1 MKNLWISLFV
11 LVSIVACRVEE
22 SGMSSIRV
30 NSIVN
35 PDNDAPLI
43 EFRSTPGSINGNQDY
58 TLEYAVVDAPGGKGV
73 REAKLYYSP
82 TGDEVDFKEVATLDP
97 NQTQINFCVP
107 NKNHAKPTFKIK
119 AIDKRGNIGSAT
131 LGDVGASYSITKTA
145 PVLPVISSS
154 EGNVTGS
161 SNTTINIDACKKTA
175 CSAGAAYYE
184 TPTNDLY
191 IALAGAQ
198 PGAGDAAW
206 VSCNDVLLNGIAT
219 PPFGADGDTTFNIW
233 VKSEDTEFDSTP
245 FTDISTGSQDITVT
259 YDSTPPDTTGLSIIG
274 TSITGKSQGKYK
286 LSACGDISHV
296 LINKVAGVAPGAGD
310 AEWQTCSDSAFSL
323 LYTNFVS
330 GSNSIYFWFKDQVGN
345 VNNTSIPYTT
355 TWDPPEFT
363 VVGGPTIN
371 SPNAAL
377 TIEFCDE
384 AGITHVL
391 FNETGSTPTGGAAGW
406 QTCST
411 ATGNFNYSGL
421 SPGSNILKAFFK
433 YDDNLISPNPV
444 DVPVFYS
451 PQITWV
457 ESPVTNRPQS
467 TFTLFSC
474 DGINKVFINTGAA
487 PAAGDAGWQDCSLA
501 AGALSYDGLVPGDQT
516 LNVWFKDA
524 LENVYANF
532 ITTSVTYT
540 PPTTAVK
547 DAPTV
552 TTPEAYLTVSD
563 CNNITQIYTT
573 VDDATVPNGS
583 EGGWG
588 ACTTANFGVQS
599 PTLGAEGAHTLRT
612 WFKFSDGYI
621 LPLSADHNINYDS
634 PDVTPP
640 PITTGD
646 GADADIT
653 VALANGDL
661 SGPPEVVD
669 NADSRA
675 DFTLSSCDPV
685 AVGSEDDIVS
695 VKVTSTSTPAP
706 AFDDIGWQACSTA
719 IGAIQSDSL
728 ADGTQEVY
736 FWFQDAAGN
745 VTTTALASETF
756 IVNTAADVTP
766 PPRPLVTVENA
777 PTLTS
782 APAELTV
789 ADCTDVDQVF
799 INLDGDAIPS
809 ASDSSWVNCST
820 ATGSIKYDITIAG
833 DYTLQAWFKD
843 AAGNI
848 NPVPRDV
855 SFIFAPVPATLPE
868 PIASWSFDQNHF
880 FRGIFV
886 DAKGGHHLRATNFN
900 NLSISAAKV
909 KEGLD
914 FTAPNTYALAPL
926 HANLKPT
933 VSVTLGMW
941 AYLTQGDATNA
952 NIAGNVSGGAGYG
965 FAIQSSELRFYVNGN
980 SAKVLTSSYTT
991 GWHYITGISDGSSIK
1006 LFIDGQLKDQFDFGS
1021 PQNLTYGCAKF
1032 FAVGAGVSSC
1042 TDNVDGTDLFTGKI
1056 DEINLWNV
1064 ALSDEEAYDLFVDNS
1079 NNFKVNQDGVKPA
1092 DITAA
1097 SFFGAF
1103 EQTALVT
1110 IPDCGEAKFIYMD
1123 HTTHPPTAD
1132 DPQWQP
1138 CNSVAGGHALSG
1150 LSQGPNELK
1159 IWAKDEYDNISNGY
1173 LLLDTVVTSL
1183 ATIEAPILHWN
1194 FDLTHDEGTTVKDI
1208 YSLHHGVNNG
1218 GDSGVSAIQ
1227 NEGILLKKSEGDFV
1241 EIKHASASMLETQ
1254 VSMSVW
1260 ARLTQN
1266 DNRDQVLAGN
1276 RQSSYGYSLE
1286 IDGTA
1291 GELRFILET
1300 SAGTRTVGLSTSS
1313 FSTEFHNV
1321 VGTYDGQVAKLY
1333 IDGNVKNSVDFG
1345 SVANIQYDCLPSFVI
1360 GAGATCN
1367 NGAQAGSHFDNK
1379 VDEVLVFNAALSD
1392 SKVYDLFNGQDTVPP
1407 EPVPVDPKN
1416 NEYIIEV
1423 PIAKFN
1429 ASTCNDIASVYVAL
1443 DANWPDAE
1451 AAGWQPCST
1460 SGNQIKSTPLSDG
1473 ANTVKIWFKD
1483 AAGNVSLTS
1492 TDLLMTM
1499 NYSYEIPDP
1508 NSFWTFDMANVE
1520 GSTIYDVLSAK
1531 NGTET
1536 NTTMISGVSDEAL
1549 SFNGSSS
1556 KVLVNND
1563 ASHQP
1568 ATKVTLS
1575 AWINVAAWPTSDQV
1589 IAGNLNDGGY
1599 ALVLGNN
1606 TIEWRVKGNGAIQ
1619 TISVATGA
1627 YPAGNNYLITGVY
1640 DNGNMRLFID
1650 DTEVAT
1656 QNIGTFG
1663 IDYTYTN
1670 AFVIGDAAG
1679 TANDNL
1685 GTSYFSGVIDE
1696 VAFWEEALTDTVVE
1710 AMYDRGINDDK
1721 IWYDIIPPEVPVS
1734 TDIIYYN
1741 SLVSRANVTITDCTG
1756 VDYIIITASKFPPDK
1771 NDEDWQLC
1779 NTYIGGTLSKELD
1792 PADSYGK
1799 IWTKDLFGNVS
1810 KSFKYAPITTQ
1821 YDKPIARPVAH
1832 WTFDADHVD
1841 VANRKFIDRISKAE
1855 AVAGRLETITNPPF
1869 PDVYNIRND
1878 STNYQFNQAGVLNE
1892 AVDNTSDSFAF
1903 CEACD
1908 VVKPKNELSV
1918 SAWVYIPAG
1927 FGPASPNAYYE
1938 QFIASTYSGGKGWGL
1953 GITWEAPLDRRVRFV
1968 VTTENGDTL
1977 SPYLETADLES
1988 AWHLITGVYDGQT
2001 ASLYVDGIFVKSFSA
2016 PTPSPISYTPGAKFG
2031 LGNGSGTGNIPEDW
2045 YAVAAGSMIFSS
2057 YTGGAIDEVLVWDS
2071 ALTGIMV
2078 SSLYHNG
2085 ADILYVADT
2094 TPPAKPAVTQ
2104 ENQLSQMYDDKVYA
2118 TMDTCADVSGV
2129 LINEGTQPDKQD
2141 ERWEIC
2147 RTRRGAFKY
2156 ALPEDG
2162 GHTVTY
2168 WYKDLAGNVTP
2179 ASSDLVVNYD
2189 VLSLPIANA
2198 YWPLDEQQYVAKHTR
2213 DVIQKTDHELFVHDF
2228 DNGSNVNAVF
2238 QAGKQ
2243 GESMQLEKSYLITQP
2258 GLLLKPVNELTLNG
2272 WFYFTNG
2279 DLEWR
2284 VLFDNMY
2291 NRSNED
2297 NSSLGF
2303 EVWQEDDQT
2312 LNFALG
2318 LELSKYNKITTN
2330 ISAITTGWHM
2340 VTAVFDNDVMKLYV
2354 DAVEVASKTLF
2365 EEDFITYDSQSPFVV
2380 GAYGD
2385 RTAKQG
2391 FFWNEKLDEIGLWG
2405 QALTPAQITDV
2416 LNKGNAGQYLFD
2428 LRVTPTPV
2436 NNAYFYHYD
2445 NFGKRARFTM
2455 LNCDATPWV
2464 YVGPDSMGSP
2474 DPVSPDWQKCQT
2486 RPGTVFS
2493 DNMPLATNY
2502 ARVWTK
2508 NLYGDVSASYA
2519 TVEID
2524 PVDSDVDV
2532 ALPLLYW
2539 SMNSEHR
2546 ETQQI
2551 IETFTGKIGRIPNLS
2566 DASFAPFI
2574 ADDGMTVGTNDRV
2587 WLEEKPFYHN
2597 EGAGITVS
2605 FWADLV
2611 NGDTSVKTF
2620 YEHAQTK
2627 VWHENGELVFQIH
2640 RNFDQNY
2647 NGEITNNYAYA
2658 RVAMSD
2664 ISTGKHYISATYD
2677 GKILKL
2683 YVDAVLHTTVNAAME
2698 NYQPDAR
2705 KPLYNGNQYII
2716 LGKDQSASIDELMIF
2731 DRAISQTEIY
2741 AHYER
2746 LAKVLNVGDTTPPGT
2761 GANLSVAQAVD
2772 NAGTWET
2779 NDQQVFLTIDD
2790 CADISGIM
2798 VKVGDGTTPLPS
2810 EDGWQSC
2817 NTLPGSIEV
2826 SDLSSGSQTVYV
2838 WYKDANGNIVQDTSL
2853 TIDYTENPSLPVPV
2867 AYWTFDK
2874 NMIFADVAYE
2884 NISQN
2889 HAEIYAFTPTA
2900 GSVREGIMGNSGR
2913 DFAKVRPSNDFKPT
2927 EELTISFWLD
2937 GSLPSDGRT
2946 IFSTMNGD
2954 DNGWRLFEESGVG
2967 SSQTWDSSHL
2977 THTYYQFQI
2986 SLGGVKFLSSIPK
2999 VYVGLNKH
3007 QMTLVYD
3014 GRRVHWYVDGVKVYT
3029 DDSLSEQ
3036 SITYASVDPTPLLF
3050 LANLAA
3056 DNQVEASSHH
3066 ATLIDEFA
3074 IWDKALTPLEVAEVH
3089 SRGSGG
3095 TKIHDSGLS
3104 AANPT
3109 NTVASVYDLGSTFY
3123 FGDRIRAS
3131 VSDCTGMDMVL
3142 ITDTVGA
3149 PASDSD
3155 DWQVCN
3161 TFDGGIISASLPSG
3175 SVTPR
3180 IWAKSYEGVVSAA
3193 SGTLNGA
3200 SVNID
3205 VDAFTLPRPKVF
3217 WALDQT
3223 ATGHTTASEFYD
3235 SMYNHPGSL
3244 KGEIPSGSEPT
3255 SAAAILNNG
3264 FDFNGSSQFLVY
3276 EPTANNTFEEDISI
3290 SVWAH
3295 LVAGDTGKKT
3305 LLSNKHHFDGTDAGG
3320 LSLSVENNHLKLV
3333 MSYNANNSF
3342 TLTNKLIS
3350 VEFSNLLYATGY
3362 HHIVGT
3368 FDGTVMRLYLDGV
3381 LVADNFYS
3389 FYGGGTPRNYAY
3401 SDFYTPWFIGVE
3413 AGAAKAP
3420 DGNFFQGKID
3430 DIMMFDSVLSDDQVS
3445 YLFLYGAQYKAGN
3458 TGNGTPPNEPTGGVA
3473 LKDNQTIFNTP
3484 FVSFEVPACVG
3495 ANGETI
3501 NAIYIA
3507 TQKTS
3512 APADPLPSAPDAFD
3526 PGWIFCTE
3534 ENEYIFTELAA
3545 EGSSRFHIF
3554 YRDEEGEVTAF
3565 GDRTTIDVTYN
3576 TPEKVSPSMYY
3587 SFNDYYSV
3595 YEQPVPED
3603 TGVFNARAE
3612 KNEVATGVEGRAYKI
3627 VMNGGGYKAD
3637 PVNWTFA
3644 GNLELKK
3651 NFSVSLWFKS
3661 EQEIGGDLI
3670 HVPGMFRLAKSQGD
3684 QIQSWISAGATSYG
3698 VSKGKVKPKGWSHVS
3713 LVREGSVATIYID
3726 GKKDNSFNLSNSDLN
3741 HQTGNFLIGGSDGY
3755 YDEVA
3760 FYDLALSSEQVAYN
3774 YFLGKKATP
3783 EQLYH
3788 PAKNLSIAPIPDHYY
3803 SFDTAD
3809 TPIPGTLNDKG
3820 TGALDLAHNN
3830 SVDTGDTNSKV
3841 AESYYFTRASGAA
3854 GESLEAAGSV
3864 NLGSEFTISSW
3875 VRFDK
3880 TTSTNIERPTLFAQW
3895 GATPAEQAY
3904 RAYVLRDDGP
3914 NNNKDMLYFEF
3925 RKEDG
3930 ASVQVRS
3937 TLDPIVMSDN
3947 ANWWHVVARYANQK
3961 LIMYINGRQT
3971 AFTYTWNKKSNLVSS
3986 ANFKVGDI
3994 DNPADESHRFQ
4005 GNLDELAIWKNQAL
4019 SMEMIVDLYNRGLA
4033 GKAIASMPE
4042 VILAVDGAT
4051 VDDLQPG
4058 LSISDCGGFTHV
4070 MILRD
4075 TDSPPGVGDAG
4086 WQACSEI
4093 DGDIL
4098 SLLLNPN
4105 QTNSLVAYFKTGG
4118 VLSTY
4123 HYDFQVTH
4131 NQSDTT
4137 PPANPGATL
4146 DTGTNVTNPIA
4157 KFTISSCADVERV
4170 IVVPTG
4176 AAPSTNA
4183 PDWTNCT
4190 VATSA
4195 ISYSKLYEGVNN
4207 ISVWYKDVAGNVSAT
4222 STDFSITYTEPLIA
4236 TPDLYLTGDKFY
4248 AGGAGAF
4255 DMVNND
4261 FFSADNS
4268 ANAKLDSDSIV
4279 GDSYSFSAET
4289 FLERDT
4295 GSTAV
4300 STDMT
4305 FTAWLKIAKPA
4316 YRSMIL
4322 NKWDDTAANDGYGI
4336 DVDSDGRLCYSYQT
4350 SASVGASD
4358 WKTLTY
4364 DRKCTN
4370 SKMNF
4375 GKWNH
4380 IVARRSGANLDLF
4393 INAKKESASIDA
4405 NSVVASALP
4414 LRVGAQARGGSD
4426 HFTLGNFDELAVWT
4440 SSLSDDQVAAVYGRG
4455 MRAVA
4460 VAGILQGQAYPMPL
4474 SYWSFDNADYSD
4486 GTKTLSDLR
4495 GSEDLSNIQ
4504 SVSLDYAVYGV
4515 SGQVNQAFDF
4525 FSEHKLESATTNFG
4539 FVNDMTLSTWFN
4551 VYDDAGIEKVILQKG
4566 TDGDEDFK
4574 LSSMDK
4580 ILTFEFMLNSG
4591 PQSIVLPKEFENE
4604 KWYNFA
4610 MTRSGADLRI
4620 YLNGSLEYYSNT
4632 LDVADLRNTVS
4643 SFKVGSGDI
4652 AGNEMDGTVDDTG
4665 IWTKAMD
4672 VSQVQALFE
4681 KGEAKTLPNLG
4692 INVSVASSSNA
4703 VSTATAPLTVGDCAG
4718 FSHVLIQATG
4728 GGVPASG
4735 SPNWQV
4741 CNEAIG
4747 TINSS
4752 NLTPG
4757 VNVLDVWFKAGAV
4770 VEGAATTTVTVQQI

>member
-1 MKNLWISLFV
+1 MQNLWISLFV
-11 LVSIVACRVEE
+11 LVSIVACRVDE

-30 NSIVN
+30 NNIVN

-43 EFRSTPGSINGNQDY
+43 EFRSTPTAINGNQDY
-58 TLEYAVVDAPGGKGV
+58 TLEYSVKDAPGGKGV

-82 TGDEVDFKEVATLDP
+82 TGDEADFKEVATLNP

-107 NKNHAKPTFKIK
+107 NKNHSKPTFKIE
-119 AIDKRGNIGSAT
+119 AVDKRGNVGSAT
-131 LGDVGASYSITKTA
+131 LGDVGASYSITKTE
-145 PVLPVISSS
+145 PILPVISSS
-154 EGNVTGS
+154 EGSVTGS

-198 PGAGDAAW
+198 PGAGDASW
-206 VSCNDVLLNGIAT
+206 VSCDDVLLNGIST

-274 TSITGKSQGKYK
+274 TNITGKSQGKYK

-310 AEWQTCSDSAFSL
+310 SEWQTCSDSAFSL

-391 FNETGSTPTGGAAGW
+391 FNETGSTPAGGAAGW

-411 ATGNFNYSGL
+411 AAGNFSYSGL
-421 SPGSNILKAFFK
+421 SPGSNTLKAFFK

-487 PAAGDAGWQDCSLA
+487 PAAGDAGWQDCTLA
-501 AGALSYDGLVPGDQT
+501 AGALNYDGLVPGDQT

-634 PDVTPP
+634 PDITPP

-685 AVGSEDDIVS
+685 LVGSEDDIVS

-706 AFDDIGWQACSTA
+706 AFDDIGWQVCSTA

-728 ADGTQEVY
+728 ADGTQQVY

-809 ASDSSWVNCST
+809 ASDPAWSNCST

-868 PIASWSFDQNHF
+868 QIASWSFDQNHF
-880 FRGIFV
+880 FRGMFV

-900 NLSISAAKV
+900 NLSIAAAKV

-914 FTAPNTYALAPL
+914 FTAPNTYALTPL

-941 AYLTQGDATNA
+941 AYLTQGDSTNA

-1021 PQNLTYGCAKF
+1021 PQNLTYGCAKY

-1042 TDNVDGTDLFTGKI
+1042 TDNVDGTELFTGKI

-1064 ALSDEEAYDLFVDNS
+1064 ALSDDQAYDLFVDNS
-1079 NNFKVNQDGVKPA
+1079 NNFKVNQDAVKPA
-1092 DITAA
+1092 DISGA

-1150 LSQGPNELK
+1150 LGQGPNELK

-1183 ATIEAPILHWN
+1183 ATIEAPVLHWN

-1241 EIKHASASMLETQ
+1241 EIKHASASMLEPQ

-1321 VGTYDGQVAKLY
+1321 VGTYDGQVGKLY
-1333 IDGNVKNSVDFG
+1333 IDGNVKNTVDFG
-1345 SVANIQYDCLPSFVI
+1345 SVASIQYDCLPSFVI

-1379 VDEVLVFNAALSD
+1379 IDEVLVFNAALSD

-1429 ASTCNDIASVYVAL
+1429 ASSCDDIASVYVAL
-1443 DANWPDAE
+1443 DANWPDAD

-1536 NTTMISGVSDEAL
+1536 NTTMVSGVSDEAL

-1556 KVLVNND
+1556 KILVNND

-1619 TISVATGA
+1619 TVSVPTGA
-1627 YPAGNNYLITGVY
+1627 YPAGNNYLVTGVY
-1640 DNGNMRLFID
+1640 DNGNMRLFIN

-1656 QNIGTFG
+1656 QNIGAFG

-1679 TANDNL
+1679 TGNDNL

-1696 VAFWEEALTDTVVE
+1696 VAFWEEALTDTVVQ

-1841 VANRKFIDRISKAE
+1841 VANRKFVDRISKAE
-1855 AVAGRLETITNPPF
+1855 AVAGRIETVSNPPF
-1869 PDVYNIRND
+1869 PDSYVLRTD
-1878 STNYQFNQAGVLNE
+1878 STNYQFNQTGVLNE
-1892 AVDNTSDSFAF
+1892 GVRNAADSFALCSD
-1903 CEACD
+1903 CE

-1918 SAWVYIPAG
+1918 SAWVYIPSG
-1927 FGPASPNAYYE
+1927 YGPPSPATNYE
-1938 QFIASTYSGGKGWGL
+1938 QFIASTYSNGKGWGL
-1953 GITWEAPLDRRVRFV
+1953 GVTWEAPLDRRVYFV
-1968 VTTENGDTL
+1968 VTTENGDELT
-1977 SPYLETADLES
+1977 PYLETADLES

-2016 PTPSPISYTPGAKFG
+2016 PAPSPISYTPGAKLG
-2031 LGNGSGTGNIPEDW
+2031 LGNGSGTGDRPEDW
-2045 YAVAAGSMIFSS
+2045 YANPVGSFLSV
-2057 YTGGAIDEVLVWDS
+2057 YRGGNIDEVLVWDT

-2094 TPPAKPAVTQ
+2094 TPPANPAVTQ
-2104 ENQLSQMYDDKVYA
+2104 ENQLAQMYDDRVYA

-2141 ERWEIC
+2141 ARWEIC
-2147 RTRRGAFKY
+2147 RTRKGAFKY

-2189 VLSLPIANA
+2189 VLPLPIANA
-2198 YWPLDEQQYVAKHTR
+2198 YWPLDKHQFIAKHTR

-2228 DNGSNVNAVF
+2228 DNGSNSNAIF
-2238 QAGKQ
+2238 QPGKQ
-2243 GESMQLEKSYLITQP
+2243 GESMQLAKSYLITRP
-2258 GLLLKPVNELTLNG
+2258 GALLKPVNELTLNG

-2279 DLEWR
+2279 DLQWR

-2291 NRSNED
+2291 DRTSEAA
-2297 NSSLGF
+2297 SSHGF

-2312 LNFALG
+2312 LRFALG
-2318 LELSKYNKITTN
+2318 LELSKYNEISAN
-2330 ISAITTGWHM
+2330 ISSITTGWHM
-2340 VTAVFDNDVMKLYV
+2340 VTATFDNDVMKLYL
-2354 DAVEVASKTLF
+2354 DGAEVASKTLN
-2365 EEDFITYDSQSPFVV
+2365 EEDFIKYDSTSNFVI

-2385 RTAKQG
+2385 RNAKQSYY
-2391 FFWNEKLDEIGLWG
+2391 WNEKIDEIGFWG

-2416 LNKGNAGQYLFD
+2416 YNKGNSGQYLFD

-2445 NFGKRARFTM
+2445 NFGKRARFSM
-2455 LNCDATPWV
+2455 LNCDATPWI

-2474 DPVSPDWQKCQT
+2474 NPVSPDWQKCQT
-2486 RPGTVFS
+2486 RAGTVFS
-2493 DNMPLATNY
+2493 DNMPLATQY
-2502 ARVWTK
+2502 ARVWSK

-2524 PVDSDVDV
+2524 PVDSDLDIV
-2532 ALPLLYW
+2532 LPLQYW

-2546 ETQQI
+2546 EPEQI
-2551 IETFTGKIGRIPNLS
+2551 IETFTGEVGRIPNPS
-2566 DASFAPFI
+2566 DATFASFI
-2574 ADDGMTVGTNDRV
+2574 NDDGMTVGNTDRIF
-2587 WLEEKPFYHN
+2587 LDQKLFYHN
-2597 EGAGITVS
+2597 QGAGISIS
-2605 FWADLV
+2605 FWTDLV
-2611 NGDTSVKTF
+2611 NGDATEKHFFTQSYTEIF
-2620 YEHAQTK
+2620 Q
-2627 VWHENGELVFQIH
+2627 ENGELIFQVY
-2640 RNFDQNY
+2640 RSMDQTHHGDISNTL
-2647 NGEITNNYAYA
+2647 NLA
-2658 RVAMSD
+2658 RVSMSE
-2664 ISTGKHYISATYD
+2664 ISTGKHFLTFTYDGQFLKIYIDSVLHATYD
-2677 GKILKL
+2677 
-2683 YVDAVLHTTVNAAME
+2683 AAKE
-2698 NYQPDAR
+2698 NYQADGR
-2705 KPLYNGNQYII
+2705 KSLADGNQAIYI
-2716 LGKDQSASIDELMIF
+2716 GDTYSESITVDELMLF
-2731 DRAISQTEIY
+2731 DRAISQEEIY

-2746 LAKVLNVGDTTPPGT
+2746 FGKILNAGDSTPPGT
-2761 GANLSVAQAVD
+2761 TANLSVAQAVD

-2790 CADISGIM
+2790 CSDISGIM
-2798 VKVGDGTTPLPS
+2798 VKVGDGTTPLKN
-2810 EDGWQSC
+2810 DVGWQSC
-2817 NTLPGSIEV
+2817 STQAGAIEV
-2826 SDLSSGSQTVYV
+2826 PGLSSGTQTVYI

-2853 TIDYTENPSLPVPV
+2853 TIDYTENASLPTPV

-2884 NISQN
+2884 NVNQN
-2889 HAEIYAFTPTA
+2889 NAEIYSYTSST
-2900 GSVREGIMGNSGR
+2900 GGTREGIRGNGAR
-2913 DFAKVRPSNDFKPT
+2913 RFAKVRASNDYKPT
-2927 EELTISFWLD
+2927 EELSISFWLNGSHYQD
-2937 GSLPSDGRT
+2937 GAT
-2946 IFSTMNGD
+2946 IFSTMNGG
-2954 DNGWRLFEESGVG
+2954 DNGWRLHDKSENYDW
-2967 SSQTWDSSHL
+2967 WDTGYL
-2977 THTYYQFQI
+2977 NYTYYQFQI
-2986 SLGGVKFLSSIPK
+2986 SLGGIKFDSSIPRSL
-2999 VYVGLNKH
+2999 VGLNEH
-3007 QMTLVYD
+3007 YITLVYD
-3014 GRRVHWYVDGVKVYT
+3014 GRRVHWYVDGSKVHT
-3029 DDSLSEQ
+3029 DDTLREQ

-3050 LANLAA
+3050 LANMDAS
-3056 DNQVEASSHH
+3056 NQLVAGSHH
-3066 ATLIDEFA
+3066 NTLLDEFA
-3074 IWDKALTPLEVAEVH
+3074 IWDVALTPSEVANVYG
-3089 SRGSGG
+3089 RVSGA
-3095 TKIHDSGLS
+3095 TKIFDSALTP
-3104 AANPT
+3104 ANPT

-3123 FGDRIRAS
+3123 FGNRIRAS
-3131 VSDCTGMDMVL
+3131 VSDCTGMDLVM
-3142 ITDTVGA
+3142 ITDSSTA
-3149 PASDSD
+3149 PASDAD
-3155 DWQVCN
+3155 DWQICN
-3161 TFDGGIISASLPSG
+3161 TFDGGIVSTSLPSG

-3180 IWAKSYEGVVSAA
+3180 IWAKSFEGVVSAA
-3193 SGTLNGA
+3193 SGTLNGV
-3200 SVNID
+3200 SVTID
-3205 VDAFTLPRPKVF
+3205 ADAFTLPRPKVF
-3217 WALDQT
+3217 WTLDQT
-3223 ATGHTTASEFYD
+3223 ATGHTSATEFYD
-3235 SMYNHPGSL
+3235 AMYNHPGSL

-3264 FDFNGSSQFLVY
+3264 FDFNGSNQFLVF
-3276 EPTANNTFEEDISI
+3276 EPTANNTFENDISV

-3295 LVAGDTGKKT
+3295 LIAGDTGKKT
-3305 LLSNKHHFDGTDAGG
+3305 ILSNKHHVGGADIGG
-3320 LSLSVENNHLKLV
+3320 LSLSVENNHLRLV
-3333 MSYNANNSF
+3333 MSYNENDSF
-3342 TLTNKLIS
+3342 SLTNKVIS
-3350 VEFSNLLYATGY
+3350 VEFSNLLYSTGF
-3362 HHIVGT
+3362 HHITGT
-3368 FDGTVMRLYLDGV
+3368 FDGTVMKLYLDGV
-3381 LVADNFYS
+3381 LVADNYYS
-3389 FYGGGTPRNYAY
+3389 FYGGVAPRNYAY
-3401 SDFYTPWFIGVE
+3401 SDYYTPWFIGVE
-3413 AGAAKAP
+3413 AGAVKAP
-3420 DGNFFQGKID
+3420 EGNFFQGKID
-3430 DIMMFDSVLSDDQVS
+3430 EIMMFDTALTADQVT

-3458 TGNGTPPNEPTGGVA
+3458 TGNGTPPNEPVGGVA

-3484 FVSFEVPACVG
+3484 FVSFEMPACVG
-3495 ANGETI
+3495 ANGEKI

-3512 APADPLPSAPDAFD
+3512 APADPLPSAPSALD

-3576 TPEKVSPSMYY
+3576 PPPKVSPLMYY
-3587 SFNDYYSV
+3587 SFNTNNGAYY
-3595 YEQPVPED
+3595 EAPVNDD
-3603 TGVFNARAE
+3603 TGVYNIRTE
-3612 KNEVATGVEGRAYKI
+3612 KNRRGTGVHSYDYP
-3627 VMNGGGYKAD
+3627 VYSDGGGYRASSIAY
-3637 PVNWTFA
+3637 TFGDNIA
-3644 GNLELKK
+3644 FKK
-3651 NFSVSLWFKS
+3651 DFTVTFWYRSGQIYNDQFIFF
-3661 EQEIGGDLI
+3661 
-3670 HVPGMFRLAKSQGD
+3670 PGMFTVGKNTED
-3684 QIQSWISAGATSYG
+3684 QITVGISAGATAYG
-3698 VSKGKVKPKGWSHVS
+3698 VSKGKVEPVNWSHVS
-3713 LVREGSVATIYID
+3713 VVREGSVATIYIN
-3726 GKKDNSFNLSNSDLN
+3726 GKKDNSFILSNSDLN
-3741 HQTGNFLIGGSDGY
+3741 AQTGNFSLASVATADF
-3755 YDEVA
+3755 DEMG
-3760 FYDLALSSEQVAYN
+3760 FYNKALSPEQVAYN
-3774 YFLGKKATP
+3774 YFLGKNDLG
-3783 EQLYH
+3783 LYN
-3788 PAKNLSIAPIPDHYY
+3788 PAKNLPVAPAPDHYY
-3803 SFDTAD
+3803 SFDNAD
-3809 TPIPGTLNDKG
+3809 TIGSVMTDRG
-3820 TGALDLAHNN
+3820 TGALDLTLNN
-3830 SVDTGDTNSKV
+3830 TVDTNDANSKV
-3841 AESYYFTRASGAA
+3841 AESYYFTKEAGAA
-3854 GESLEAAGSV
+3854 GESLEAAGSLS
-3864 NLGSEFTISSW
+3864 LGDEFTISTW

-3880 TTSTNIERPTLFAQW
+3880 ATSTGIEVPTLYSNW
-3895 GATPAEQAY
+3895 GAIPADQAF
-3904 RAYVLRDDGP
+3904 RAYVVRDGGA
-3914 NNNKDMLYFEF
+3914 NNNKDMFYFEF

-3930 ASVQVRS
+3930 SLVQVRS
-3937 TLDPIVMSDN
+3937 TLDPVVMSDTTS
-3947 ANWWHVVARYANQK
+3947 WWHVVARYANQK
-3961 LIMYINGRQT
+3961 LIMYVNGKQT
-3971 AFTYTWNKKSNLVSS
+3971 AYKSTFNNKPNLVSS
-3986 ANFKVGDI
+3986 AKFKVGDI
-3994 DNPADESHRFQ
+3994 DDPAVENARFQ

-4033 GKAIASMPE
+4033 GKAVASMPE
-4042 VILAVDGAT
+4042 LTLAIDGAT
-4051 VDDLQPG
+4051 IDDTQPG
-4058 LSISDCGGFTHV
+4058 LTVNDCGGFTHV

-4075 TDSPPGVGDAG
+4075 VDPVPGAGDAG
-4086 WQACSEI
+4086 WQACSEV
-4093 DGDIL
+4093 DGAIL
-4098 SLLLNPN
+4098 SLLLNTN
-4105 QTNSLVAYFKTGG
+4105 QTNNLVAYFKDGGG
-4118 VLSTY
+4118 VSSY
-4123 HYDFQVTH
+4123 SYDFQVTH
-4131 NQSDTT
+4131 SQSDTT

-4157 KFTISSCADVERV
+4157 KFTISSCVDVEQV
-4170 IVVPTG
+4170 IVVPSG
-4176 AAPSTNA
+4176 AAPSSSA
-4183 PDWTNCT
+4183 SDWKNC
-4190 VATSA
+4190 ATAASA
-4195 ISYSKLYEGVNN
+4195 ISYSKLYEGLNN
-4207 ISVWYKDVAGNVSAT
+4207 VSIWYKDAAGNVSAT
-4222 STDFSITYTEPLIA
+4222 STDFSITYTEPVIA
-4236 TPDLYLTGDKFY
+4236 VPDLYLTGDKFY

-4255 DMVNND
+4255 DMINND
-4261 FFSADNS
+4261 FFSSENA
-4268 ANAKLDSDSIV
+4268 AKAKLDSDSVV
-4279 GDSYSFSAET
+4279 GDSFSFSDT
-4289 FLERDT
+4289 TYLERTT
-4295 GSTAV
+4295 GATVVGA
-4300 STDMT
+4300 DMT
-4305 FTAWLKIAKPA
+4305 FSAWLKIAKPA

-4322 NKWDDTAANDGYGI
+4322 NKWDDTAGNDGYAI

-4350 SASVGASD
+4350 SASTGATD
-4358 WKTLTY
+4358 WKTITY
-4364 DRKCTN
+4364 DRKCSN
-4370 SKMNF
+4370 SKMSF
-4375 GKWNH
+4375 GKWTH
-4380 IVARRSGANLDLF
+4380 VAVRRSSGTLDLF
-4393 INAKKESASIDA
+4393 INAKQETKTIDA
-4405 NSVVASALP
+4405 NSLVASGLA

-4426 HFTLGNFDELAVWT
+4426 HFLLGNFDELAVWT
-4440 SSLSDDQVAAVYGRG
+4440 SSLTNDQIAAVYGRG
-4455 MRAVA
+4455 MRSVGI
-4460 VAGILQGQAYPMPL
+4460 AGILQGQAYPLAM
-4474 SYWSFDNADYSD
+4474 SYWSFDNVDYND
-4486 GTKTLSDLR
+4486 GTKVLSDIV
-4495 GSEDLSNIQ
+4495 GSEDLTNLMSG
-4504 SVSLDYAVYGV
+4504 SLDYALYGV
-4515 SGQVNQAFDF
+4515 QGQVNQAFDF
-4525 FSEHKLESATTNFG
+4525 FSEHKLESAATNFG
-4539 FVNDMTLSTWFN
+4539 FVNNMTLSTWFN
-4551 VYDDAGIEKVILQKG
+4551 IYDDAGIEKVILQKG

-4574 LSSMDK
+4574 LFSMDK
-4580 ILTFEFMLNSG
+4580 VLTFEFMLNSG
-4591 PQSIVLPKEFENE
+4591 PQSIVLPKEFEHE

-4632 LDVADLRNTVS
+4632 LDVADLRNTAS

-4652 AGNEMDGTVDDTG
+4652 AGNELDGTVDDTG
-4665 IWTKAMD
+4665 VWTKAMD
-4672 VSQVQALFE
+4672 ASQVQALFE
-4681 KGEAKTLPNLG
+4681 KGEAKTLPNLS
-4692 INVSVASSSNA
+4692 IHVSVASSSNA

-4728 GGVPASG
+4728 GGAPASG
-4735 SPNWQV
+4735 SPSWQV
-4741 CNEAIG
+4741 CTEAIG
-4747 TINSS
+4747 AINSS
-4752 NLTPG
+4752 NLSPG
-4757 VNVLDVWFKAGAV
+4757 VNVLDVWFKTGAV
-4770 VEGAATTTVTVQQI
+4770 VEGAATTTVTVEQI